1 MSAVAVLPIIQAR
14 AEFVPILKRIQAE
27 REAAAAAAAEA
38 AAVHAE
44 QQARPAPP
52 PQIAF
57 YRKYTE
63 AMLRRYTRMSLEVG
77 RVPSMLGRGEIF
89 RAKVSNYRM
98 ESFEDVVIFCHD
110 VERCLDR
117 LDWARQE
124 LIRRVAVEE
133 YTVQETAALMG
144 LDPETVVRRYA
155 RALDGLTRIFLQVKL
170 LKIGAE

>member
-1 MSAVAVLPIIQAR
+1 MSAVAVLPVIQAR

-27 REAAAAAAAEA
+27 RDAAAAATEA
-38 AAVHAE
+38 AE
-44 QQARPAPP
+44 QQAQPAPR

-63 AMLRRYTRMSLEVG
+63 AMLRRYTRMSMEVG

-110 VERCLDR
+110 VERCLER
-117 LDWARQE
+117 LDWTKQE
-124 LIRRVAVEE
+124 LIRRVAIEE

-144 LDPETVVRRYA
+144 LDSETVVRRYA
-155 RALDGLTRIFLQVKL
+155 RALDGLTRILLQVKL
-170 LKIGAE
+170 LKIAVQ